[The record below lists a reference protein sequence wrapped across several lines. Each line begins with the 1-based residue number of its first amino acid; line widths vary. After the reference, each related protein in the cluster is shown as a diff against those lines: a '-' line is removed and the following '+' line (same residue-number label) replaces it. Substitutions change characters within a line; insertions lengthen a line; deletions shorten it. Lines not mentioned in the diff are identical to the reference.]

1 MRQDLQDLRVRVD
14 HQDRLVQ
21 VAQVDHPGPLV
32 LIYRGL
38 ADLLGR
44 QALVGQLVL
53 SHFNLLKTPQY
64 FLMLL

>member
-1 MRQDLQDLRVRVD
+1 MRLVRLGPVD
-14 HQDRLVQ
+14 HQDRLVP
-21 VAQVDHPGPLV
+21 VAQVVPQALLV